1 MNNFLSKTFLETI
14 ISTKKEIKKSTSLA
28 ELKLVKKEIT
38 TMKKLLSDM
47 EKDITVK
54 EKEYENK
61 NNLKLIVE

>member
-47 EKDITVK
+47 EKDIAVK